1 MKKILVLLMLVFSIG
16 GLVQQIEADEASTDI
31 YLHYYRYGADYTNW
45 SVWAWQNEPT
55 SEEGTS
61 FDFVTDETAVE
72 YNYGG
77 AVAIINIDENFADIT
92 EMGLIIKL
100 GSWIEKDIATD
111 RFIEIPTNSS
121 NGEVH
126 YYFVEGDSRIGSSMD
141 DLNGPART
149 PKFQFAYFTDMNTIT
164 YSATEAISSAN
175 IKVYADD
182 VLESVESISAD
193 GVAGTIELTNELSFA
208 KEYTIEATFS
218 SDNSINEYIVTF
230 DGIYDSEEF
239 EAAYSYDGDLGAIV
253 DGDET
258 LFRVWAPV
266 SESVTLNLYNTGTNV
281 TDGGTDTPIN
291 TIVMTPGLK
300 GTFEYTAN
308 TNLHGTYYTFSVTNG
323 GITNE
328 VVDPYAKSVGVNGY
342 RGLVVDF
349 SQVNPDGFTYDDRP
363 DNIVNNTDAI
373 IYELHIRDLTSST
386 TWNGTEANRGKFL
399 GLIEEGTTYGGVS
412 TGFDHLVDLGI
423 THVQL
428 LPFFDFG
435 MVDETRL
442 DDEDYNLFNWGY
454 MPLNFNAIQG
464 SYSSD
469 PYDGLVRINE
479 LKQVVMAYSEADIRV
494 NMDVVYNHTGQSA
507 DSNFSLIVPGY
518 YYRLNDNGSFSNGS
532 GTGNETAS
540 ERSMMRKFMV
550 DSLVYWATEYNLS
563 GFRFDLMSLHDI
575 ETMELIAEEL
585 HDIDP
590 TIMVYGEPWTGGT
603 STLPAEDMASKN
615 NLAEIEGVG
624 AFNDATRDG
633 IKGSVFAR
641 EQGGFIQGDFSQINK
656 VKYGIVGG
664 ISHPS
669 VLYTAWHKNP
679 NKTINYVACHDN
691 NTLYD
696 KLYLTLEEDEEL
708 DLILPLAKQSYGII
722 LTSQGISFIHA
733 GDEFLRSKPDESG
746 SGFDHNSYESPD
758 SVNQIDWSLK
768 TSEDGADMYAYVK
781 ALIELRNT
789 HESFRMSSAEDI
801 LDNLSFLYEDQ
812 EGIIAYQIANDASG
826 DEYENILVIQNANNK
841 NAKVKLPTNGGWVLI
856 TNNETAGDTEIE
868 TFKGGK
874 TISVEENSTYILYQ
888 DASIA
893 DYNPVP
899 TIIISIVG
907 GLAIIS
913 AGAFVVITKL
923 KRK

>member
-1 MKKILVLLMLVFSIG
+1 MKKILILFILLFSIV
-16 GLVQQIEADEASTDI
+16 GLVQQIEAEEASTDI
-31 YLHYYRYGADYTNW
+31 YLHYYRYGGDATEW
-45 SVWAWQNEPT
+45 SVWAWQYEPT
-55 SEEGTS
+55 GEDGTS
-61 FDFVTDETAVE
+61 FDFVIDETDAE

-77 AVAIINIDENFADIT
+77 AVAIININDNFPDIT
-92 EMGLIIKL
+92 KMGLIIKK
-100 GSWIEKDIATD
+100 GDWTEKDVATD
-111 RFIEIPTNSS
+111 RIIEIPANTID
-121 NGEVH
+121 GEIH
-126 YYFVEGDSRIGSSMD
+126 YYFVEGDSRIGDSMTD
-141 DLNGPART
+141 PEGPDKN
-149 PKFQFAYFTDMNTIT
+149 PKFTYAYFTEMNAIIF
-164 YSATEAISSAN
+164 SATEAIPAAN
-175 IKVYADD
+175 ITVYADD
-182 VLESVESISAD
+182 FEQNTESIS
-193 GVAGTIELTNELSFA
+193 VEENTGTIILSNELSFA
-208 KEYTIEATFS
+208 KKYTIEATFTSDS
-218 SDNSINEYIVTF
+218 SVNDYTITF

-239 EAAYSYDGDLGAIV
+239 EEAYTYEGELGAII
-253 DGDET
+253 DGNET
-258 LFRVWAPV
+258 VFRVWAPV
-266 SESVTLNLYNTGTNV
+266 SESVTLNLYNTGTSE
-281 TDGGTDTPIN
+281 TDGGNDVKTDTIIMASGEN
-291 TIVMTPGLK
+291 
-300 GTFEYTAN
+300 GTFEYTADS
-308 TNLHGTYYTFSVTNG
+308 NLHGTYYTFSVTNG

-328 VVDPYAKSVGVNGY
+328 VVDPYAKGVGVNGY

-349 SQVNPDGFTYDDRP
+349 NQVNPDGFTYEDRP
-363 DNIVNNTDAI
+363 DTIVNNTDAI
-373 IYELHIRDLTSST
+373 IYELHVRDLTASS
-386 TWNGTEANRGKFL
+386 TWNGTETNRGKLL
-399 GLIEEGTTYGGVS
+399 GLIEEGTTYNNET
-412 TGFDHLVDLGI
+412 TGFDHLVELGI
-423 THVQL
+423 THIQI

-442 DDEDYNLFNWGY
+442 DDETYNLFNWGY

-479 LKQVVMAYSEADIRV
+479 MKQVVMAFSEADIRV

-518 YYRLNDNGSFSNGS
+518 YYRMNENGSFSNGS

-550 DSLVYWATEYNLS
+550 DSLVYWASEYNLS
-563 GFRFDLMSLHDI
+563 GFRFDLMSLHDV
-575 ETMELIAEEL
+575 ETMEIIAEEL
-585 HDIDP
+585 HEIDP

-603 STLPAEDMASKN
+603 STLPDEEKASKN

-624 AFNDATRDG
+624 AFNDASRDG

-669 VLYTAWHKNP
+669 VLYTAWHKDP

-696 KLYLTLEEDEEL
+696 KLYLTLEEDDDL

-722 LTSQGISFIHA
+722 FSSQGISFIHA
-733 GDEFLRSKPDESG
+733 GDEFLRSKPAESG
-746 SGFDHNSYESPD
+746 NGFDHNSYESPD

-789 HESFRMSSAEDI
+789 HESFRMADTQDI
-801 LDNLSFLYEDQ
+801 LDNLSFLYEDE
-812 EGIIAYQIANDASG
+812 EGVIAYQITNEASG
-826 DEYENILVIQNANNK
+826 DEYENILVIQNARDK
-841 NAKVKLPTNGGWVLI
+841 NARLKLPADGGWVLI
-856 TNNETAGDTEIE
+856 TDNEVAGDIEID
-868 TFKGGK
+868 TYKGGQ
-874 TISVEENSTYILYQ
+874 TISVEEHSTYILYQ
-888 DASIA
+888 DISIP

-899 TIIISIVG
+899 TIIISIIG
-907 GLAIIS
+907 GLTVIS
-913 AGAFVVITKL
+913 SAAFIVITKL